1 MDIEKDYLKREIQK
15 LNLVLVSLIDKISG
29 INSNNTNNEISSINE
44 VLENEFDLSLEKIS
58 NIKTADL
65 IKHISTLHESHIE
78 KIAKLIYQ
86 FVVKIQSLDL
96 GENYELNKTAE
107 KGIIIIE
114 FLNQKS
120 KMFSVERMNMKKTL
134 QLYL

>member
-1 MDIEKDYLKREIQK
+1 MEIEKDYIKREIQK
-15 LNLVLVSLIDKISG
+15 LNLILVSLIDKISG
-29 INSNNTNNEISSINE
+29 INSSNANNEISSINE
-44 VLENEFDLSLEKIS
+44 VLEKEFDLTLEKIS
-58 NIKTADL
+58 NINTTDL

-78 KIAKLIYQ
+78 KIVKLLYQ

-96 GENYELNKTAE
+96 KENYELNKTAE

-120 KMFSVERMNMKKTL
+120 KLFSVERMNMKKTL